1 MNKIFE
7 VLAKP
12 AKWVLI
18 IGGLVYAVW
27 FAVQTAMGFDNN
39 FMNVLTGI
47 VKLIVGVGLLAI
59 PPVMLLLKKEELAK
73 VFFVFLLGY
82 WVLTTPQE
90 YFFLADTF
98 SEAGEF
104 FPVFVSIFL
113 LIIGL
118 AVLGILVLLVLE
130 ILLGMK
136 FLRPIINLVAFFTV
150 CACILTAILFIIEAA
165 IMNAGW
171 VFFVE
176 YAFMDMILLPTV
188 VGFGCLYFFGVQ
200 QQGSKKA

>member
-1 MNKIFE
+1 MNKIYE

-12 AKWVLI
+12 AKWILI

-27 FAVQTAMGFDNN
+27 FAIQTAMGFDDN
-39 FMNVLTGI
+39 FMSVLTGI
-47 VKLIVGVGLLAI
+47 IKLIVGVGLIAI

-73 VFFVFLLGY
+73 MFFVFLLGY

-98 SEAGEF
+98 ADAGEF
-104 FPVFVSIFL
+104 FPVFLSIFL
-113 LIIGL
+113 LIIGI

-136 FLRPIINLVAFFTV
+136 FLRPIINLVALITV
-150 CACILTAILFIIEAA
+150 CACIFTAILFIIEAA

-188 VGFGCLYFFGVQ
+188 VGFGCLYFFGASQ
-200 QQGSKKA
+200 KKN

>member
-7 VLAKP
+7 TLSKP
-12 AKWVLI
+12 AKFVLI

-47 VKLIVGVGLLAI
+47 VKLIVGVGLLSI

-136 FLRPIINLVAFFTV
+136 FLRPIINLVAFITV

-165 IMNAGW
+165 IMGAGW

-188 VGFGCLYFFGVQ
+188 VGFGCLYFFGAKA
-200 QQGSKKA
+200 SK

>member
-188 VGFGCLYFFGVQ
+188 VGFGCLYFFGAQ